1 MQSMISM
8 AKNGKSVNA
17 FFDVNWDDKQI
28 ENITVRD
35 SQGPVGLTDADLIML
50 TALIEDEV
58 AAIVM
63 DAALDKAEGRA
74 VIA

>member
-8 AKNGKSVNA
+8 AKNGKPVNA

>member
-1 MQSMISM
+1 
-8 AKNGKSVNA
+8 
-17 FFDVNWDDKQI
+17 
-28 ENITVRD
+28 
-35 SQGPVGLTDADLIML
+35 ML

-63 DAALDKAEGRA
+63 DAALDKTEGRA

>member
-63 DAALDKAEGRA
+63 DAALDKTEGRA

>member
-63 DAALDKAEGRA
+63 DAVLDKTEGRA
-74 VIA
+74 AIA